1 LKPTLHRGSFDL
13 PPLQQVDR
21 EEETAR
27 NQRATMRCRDREL
40 SSANRAQTIAGT
52 SARTRAFVLLTV
64 EANMPLALGSYLLG
78 VGTVVGALAFGFGG
92 GVLLTHTA
100 MKESTPG
107 QTRLERLARA
117 EPQTAAASQA
127 PAAQAA
133 PTPGQAAMAPN
144 EVTPPDHDRPAPVAT
159 PKQDAAPAEQPAVAA
174 SDPVP
179 AAQAGTP
186 KVDAARKPEPETPR
200 QIQAAREPQPMN
212 QAAREPQP
220 PKQVEQTEAK
230 PVESRETDRRA
241 ERSRRYAERRLPDS
255 AAPRV
260 KPQRY
265 IVQEE
270 PAQEVQEVVVPR
282 PPEQPHF
289 DLFGGLFGRPADAS
303 D

>member
-1 LKPTLHRGSFDL
+1 
-13 PPLQQVDR
+13 
-21 EEETAR
+21 
-27 NQRATMRCRDREL
+27 
-40 SSANRAQTIAGT
+40 
-52 SARTRAFVLLTV
+52 V

-117 EPQTAAASQA
+117 EPQTPAAPQA
-127 PAAQAA
+127 PAAQVT
-133 PTPGQAAMAPN
+133 PTPNQAAVIPN
-144 EVTPPDHDRPAPVAT
+144 EVAAPDQKRPAPAAAL
-159 PKQDAAPAEQPAVAA
+159 KQDAAPVEQPAAVAP
-174 SDPVP
+174 DPVA

-186 KVDAARKPEPETPR
+186 KPDAARKPESETPR
-200 QIQAAREPQPMN
+200 QIQTAREPQPI
-212 QAAREPQP
+212 
-220 PKQVEQTEAK
+220 KQTEQTERTEAK

-241 ERSRRYAERRLPDS
+241 ERSRRYAERRPPDS
-255 AAPRV
+255 VAPRMR
-260 KPQRY
+260 PQRY

-270 PAQEVQEVVVPR
+270 PAQEVVVSR

-289 DLFGGLFGRPADAS
+289 DLFGGLFGRPADAN